1 MKPEGGALGSI
12 SNRLGEWQVEEAD
25 CGMAIDI
32 ARIGAIK
39 TYIGDIKPG
48 SSFFTLPTDWP
59 TLHAA
64 INSSG

>member
-12 SNRLGEWQVEEAD
+12 SNRLGRWQVEEAD
-25 CGMAIDI
+25 CGMPVDVAQ
-32 ARIGAIK
+32 IGTIN
-39 TYIGDIKPG
+39 PG

-59 TLHAA
+59 TFHAA